1 MLTLESGMA
10 KKVNV
15 TPSEITDDLI
25 FSIIK
30 KFTRSKKK
38 NQKLIATSNK
48 DVAQKFSRLR

>member
-38 NQKLIATSNK
+38 IKN
-48 DVAQKFSRLR
+48 